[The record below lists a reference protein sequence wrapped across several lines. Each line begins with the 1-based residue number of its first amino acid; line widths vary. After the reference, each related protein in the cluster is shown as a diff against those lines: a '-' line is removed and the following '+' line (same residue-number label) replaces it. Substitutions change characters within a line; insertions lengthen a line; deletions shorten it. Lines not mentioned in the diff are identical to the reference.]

1 MIPWSNQK
9 TPNLGDAYVV
19 IPGGTVTE
27 IYLKMSSPV
36 PAGRS
41 ETIVLVHNGAESA
54 TLRCTISA
62 GADSCSASG
71 ALTVATGDT
80 ITARI
85 YEPQN
90 FNMGLRFYIRFVS
103 TP

>member
-19 IPGGTVTE
+19 VPGGTVTE
-27 IYLKMSSPV
+27 IYLKMSSTVPV
-36 PAGRS
+36 GKS
-41 ETIVLVHNGAESA
+41 EEIVLIHNGIEDA
-54 TLRCTISA
+54 TLRCTVSA

-71 ALTVATGDT
+71 SRAVATGDT
-80 ITARI
+80 VTARI

-90 FNMGLRFYIRFVS
+90 FNMGLRFFIRFTT